1 MAAFE
6 ITLEFVLIGVDH
18 GDIFIGDTETSSF
31 GMIRRGVMRL
41 RRSIVGMLFHLGVLV
56 REAHVEAVVKTPANT
71 V

>member
-1 MAAFE
+1 MAALQ

-18 GDIFIGDTETSSF
+18 SDIFISDAELSSF
-31 GMIRRGVMRL
+31 GVIRKGVMRR

-56 REAHVEAVVKTPANT
+56 REAHVETVVMIPANT